1 MYTAWLQKFPHAP
14 PPCTLPPKAFSV
26 FGSATLND
34 PTKANER
41 RVALEKFLL
50 DVLHSDDD
58 RWRVSPEWAAF
69 IGLPSPDAAAA
80 AAAATVP
87 SISRQRLT
95 AAGAGVAVASSSSSE
110 SWMDDY
116 RRALSACRD
125 IRAAAV
131 QRDAYSAAGDVQ
143 KAQSVWIQAKRSHAA
158 ALASVASLRA
168 SLDADTSRPD
178 PTTATAGTTPPDSK
192 FDAAAS
198 SASANPIVAALS
210 LGGLNTLLGIHSANS
225 APSLSPSTHPPSPQP
240 PLPRISKAE
249 AARREDLLANLKI
262 ELDRLANMLSAPK
275 SAAADVFSSQPA
287 AVPPPTPSRPP
298 PPTPSRPPAASSSQP
313 STPAPAAP
321 AARTT
326 PRSGRRFGAAPPQET
341 EQTRG
346 LDNGGLVQ
354 LQRRAMADQDEALTA
369 LSAIVRRQREIGVAM
384 GDELDLQN
392 RLLDDLGDG
401 VERVGENLKSASR
414 KLDGVARRR

>member
-26 FGSATLND
+26 FGSATLHD
-34 PTKANER
+34 PVKANER

-69 IGLPSPDAAAA
+69 LGLPSPDAAAA
-80 AAAATVP
+80 AATVP
-87 SISRQRLT
+87 SMSRQRSN
-95 AAGAGVAVASSSSSE
+95 AAGAVAVSSYSSSE

-116 RRALSACRD
+116 RRALAACRD

-168 SLDADTSRPD
+168 TLDADSGRTD
-178 PTTATAGTTPPDSK
+178 PATAGAGNAAPDSK
-192 FDAAAS
+192 PDAAAFP
-198 SASANPIVAALS
+198 ASANPIVAALS
-210 LGGLNTLLGIHSANS
+210 LGGLNTFLGIHSANTAAS
-225 APSLSPSTHPPSPQP
+225 SSPSTHPPSPQP
-240 PLPRISKAE
+240 PLPRLSKAE

-262 ELDRLANMLSAPK
+262 ELDRLAALLSAPK
-275 SAAADVFSSQPA
+275 SAAADVFSSQPTPA
-287 AVPPPTPSRPP
+287 SAPPPTPSRPP
-298 PPTPSRPPAASSSQP
+298 PSASSQP
-313 STPAPAAP
+313 STPTSASRAP
-321 AARTT
+321 

-341 EQTRG
+341 EETRG

-354 LQRRAMADQDEALTA
+354 LQRRAMVDQDEALTA
-369 LSAIVRRQREIGVAM
+369 LSAIVRRQHEIGVAM
-384 GDELDLQN
+384 GGELDLQN

-401 VERVGENLKSASR
+401 VERVGENLKSAGR